1 MANLKRFGLLF
12 CFITMALL
20 VREVNARNLRIIRVS
35 SSTTT
40 VTNTTVANNST
51 TQTTVSDSTVLEDG
65 MSDSSYV
72 LWMLVFILMFVM
84 LSCYMFRGCIH

>member
-1 MANLKRFGLLF
+1 MANLKHVGLLF
-12 CFITMALL
+12 CFITTSLL

-35 SSTTT
+35 SS
-40 VTNTTVANNST
+40 TNTTVANNST

-72 LWMLVFILMFVM
+72 MWMLVFILMFIM
-84 LSCYMFRGCIH
+84 LSYYMFRGCIH